1 LIGFV
6 YYLRPA
12 VYTISTAVSSMK
24 AVIIGGGIAGLSIG
38 IYLRKAQHTSIV
50 CERAS
55 CMSSQGHAFLMHA
68 EGKQILDEIRN
79 GSEVK
84 LPGGKIETFSLRRPG
99 GKEIKHLKLDH
110 WKCIKRADLS
120 VFLNAL
126 FTCDCIKYN
135 RSFSHF
141 LYEDKKIVAAV
152 FDNGDVE
159 HGDIF
164 IGADGSQSRVRQA
177 IFGRVDYSPVTV
189 KEIVG
194 TVKLDDSIVGVP
206 ATFTKYQHEAKG
218 LAFGLIPTAP
228 HEYVWFMQFNPEV
241 ADLPG
246 AESGDLEVFC
256 KEQLD
261 IFPEVVKA
269 VINNNDFT
277 TSYVWNTTDFDL
289 LPSFHHENVVL
300 IGDAAHLALPFTSTG
315 TTNALLDAK
324 TLADCLKNSSSLE
337 DAFTDYY
344 KFRANDVS
352 KHIHAGRQL
361 NELFRFPQQL
371 SDDEIPVPLI
381 PPKPQQNQRKPLQ
394 VLYFTDPVCST
405 CWIIQPLLRKLHLEY
420 GSYLDIKYCMGG
432 LLPSWEGYN
441 KGQIKQPSDAAR
453 HWEDVCRQHE
463 IPLDGDIWFED
474 PLPSSYPPS
483 IAFKA
488 AQMQDTDKAI
498 LFLRRI
504 KEMLFLEKKNIIKWE
519 YLERAAFETGLD
531 SARLKRDFDGKAQ
544 ELFKADLELASD
556 LGIKVFPTLIF
567 SDGKEQLARLA
578 GYHAYERFENIILKL
593 LPGAV
598 KEPIIA
604 NPYKLFTTFFSM
616 TDKEYSV
623 LSEVSQEEAKRQ
635 LVSLYEEGVI
645 EKHESKNGT
654 IWTRKLVDT

>member
-1 LIGFV
+1 
-6 YYLRPA
+6 
-12 VYTISTAVSSMK
+12 MK
-24 AVIIGGGIAGLSIG
+24 AVVIGGGIAGLAIG
-38 IYLRKAQHTSIV
+38 IYLQKNNHSVVV
-50 CERAS
+50 CERSAG
-55 CMSSQGHAFLMHA
+55 MPPRGHAFLMHT
-68 EGKQILDEIRN
+68 EGRQILEEMRN
-79 GSEVK
+79 GSGLK
-84 LPGGKIETFSLRRPG
+84 LPGGKIDVFSLRRPG

-110 WKCIKRADLS
+110 WKCVKRADLS
-120 VFLNAL
+120 TFLNSL
-126 FTCDCIKYN
+126 FPPQHVHYG

-141 LYEDKKIVAAV
+141 IFENNRATAAV

-159 HGDIF
+159 YGDVF
-164 IGADGSQSRVRQA
+164 IGADGSQSKVRQA
-177 IFGRVDYSPVTV
+177 IFGNVFYSPVTV

-194 TVKLDDSIVGVP
+194 TVKLEECISGIP
-206 ATFTKYQHEAKG
+206 STFTKFQHEEKG

-228 HEYVWFMQFNPEV
+228 GEFVWFIQFNPEV
-241 ADLPG
+241 ADLEGSDPV
-246 AESGDLEVFC
+246 DLEKFC
-256 KEQLD
+256 KQQLFN
-261 IFPEVVKA
+261 FPEVVKT
-269 VINNNDFT
+269 VMEKNDFT

-289 LPSFHHENVVL
+289 LPRFHHQNVVL

-324 TLADCLKNSSSLE
+324 TLAHCLAVE
-337 DAFTDYY
+337 ATPEAAFESYY
-344 KFRANDVS
+344 QARASDVS
-352 KHIHAGRQL
+352 KHINAGREL
-361 NELFRFPQQL
+361 NELFRHPQQL

-381 PPKPQQNQRKPLQ
+381 PPKPQQEQKKPLQ

-420 GSYLDIKYCMGG
+420 NEYLDIKYCMGG

-463 IPLDGDIWFED
+463 IPLDGDVWLED

-488 AQMQDTDKAI
+488 AQMQDTDKAV

-531 SARLKRDFDGKAQ
+531 SARLKRDFDGRAQ

-598 KEPIIA
+598 KVPIIP
-604 NPYKLFTTFFSM
+604 NPYKLFSTFFSM

-623 LSEVSQEEAKRQ
+623 LSDISPEEAKRQ
-635 LVSLYEEGVI
+635 LTSLFEEGVI
-645 EKHESKNGT
+645 EKHVSKNGT
-654 IWTRKLVDT
+654 IWTRKLVEA